1 MFEKTN
7 DGSNGVVTIR
17 VADSAT
23 GTYRVSASTAHKVA
37 ALIAHEEE
45 GMASRLRTSLPVKL
59 PF

>member
-1 MFEKTN
+1 MFEKAN

-23 GTYRVSASTAHKVA
+23 GAYRVSASTAHEIA

-45 GMASRLRTSLPVKL
+45 GMASRLRTPLPVKL